1 MKLFPRSILLFATA
15 GIAAALAL
23 AQTAI
28 ALDIVGV
35 KLDDSVKLDNTNLK
49 LNGAGVRTKVF
60 FKVYAAGL
68 YLSDKKS
75 TLQDVLDAQGPRRIE
90 LVMLRDVSSSDF
102 SEAFTQ
108 GLNANSDNNEKARLA
123 AQIVK
128 FENLFASTPTVKK
141 GDVITVDWMPAIGT
155 VVQLNGKS
163 LSEPLPEL
171 AFYNAMLKIWLGD
184 QPVDEHLKPLLLGV
198 KN

>member
-28 ALDIVGV
+28 ALDIAGV